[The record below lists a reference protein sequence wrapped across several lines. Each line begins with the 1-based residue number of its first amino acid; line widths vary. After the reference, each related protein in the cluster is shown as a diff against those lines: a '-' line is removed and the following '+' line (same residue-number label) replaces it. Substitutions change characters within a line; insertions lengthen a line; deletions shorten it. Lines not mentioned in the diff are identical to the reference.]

1 MLRILRSWFDRVFAE
16 EESVVLLLLMLA
28 VLLLFFVVGNM
39 LIPIITSVV
48 LAFMMQGLL
57 ARMMALGAS
66 RWLAVLLAYLVFL
79 TLFFGVLILLLPLV
93 WQQAVNLVQ
102 ELPVMLRKLQQ
113 LLLVLPERSE
123 LFTEAQIR
131 DWMAMA
137 SNQVASIG
145 QYVVSFSLAQL
156 PNVLALMINVVLIPI
171 LVFFFLKD
179 KTLILEWLAGFLPR
193 RRPLLSA
200 VWEEMNDQVANYVR
214 GKAVEIVIVGVVS
227 YIAFAVMGLNY
238 AALLALAVG
247 LSVLIPYI
255 GAAVVTVP
263 VLLVAFLQWGW
274 GSEFFTVCI
283 VYGVIQALDGNVLV
297 PLLFSEAVNMHPVA
311 IIVAVLV
318 FGGLWGFWGIFFAIP
333 LATLFKAILYAWP
346 RHNRRAED
354 DVGEGSDTDTEGAL
368 THPATGAE

>member
-1 MLRILRSWFDRVFAE
+1 MLRILRSWFDRLFAE
-16 EESVVLLLLMLA
+16 EESVVLLLLMLMG
-28 VLLLFFVVGNM
+28 LLLFVVVGNM

-57 ARMMALGAS
+57 ARIMAMGAS
-66 RWLAVLLAYLVFL
+66 RWVAVLIAYLVFL

-93 WQQAVNLVQ
+93 WQQAVTLVQ
-102 ELPVMLRKLQQ
+102 ELPTMLRKLQQ

-131 DWMAMA
+131 DWMTMA
-137 SNQVASIG
+137 SNQVASVG

-179 KTLILEWLAGFLPR
+179 KALILDWLSGFLPS
-193 RRPLLSA
+193 RRPLLTS

-333 LATLFKAILYAWP
+333 LATLVKAILYAWP
-346 RHNRRAED
+346 RHNQRAGESAD
-354 DVGEGSDTDTEGAL
+354 AGPGEGGEEPLPQTAPSTD
-368 THPATGAE
+368 

>member
-1 MLRILRSWFDRVFAE
+1 MLRILRSWFDRLFAE
-16 EESVVLLLLMLA
+16 EESVVLLLMMLMG
-28 VLLLFFVVGNM
+28 LLLFVVVGNM

-57 ARMMALGAS
+57 ARIMAMGAS
-66 RWLAVLLAYLVFL
+66 RWVAVLIAYLVFL
-79 TLFFGVLILLLPLV
+79 TLFLGVLILLLPLV

-102 ELPVMLRKLQQ
+102 ELPTMLRKLQQ

-137 SNQVASIG
+137 SNQVASVG

-179 KTLILEWLAGFLPR
+179 KALILDWLAGFLPS
-193 RRPLLSA
+193 RRPLLTS

-346 RHNRRAED
+346 RHNYRA
-354 DVGEGSDTDTEGAL
+354 GEAREAGPEEGGDEPLPQSDPSTN
-368 THPATGAE
+368 